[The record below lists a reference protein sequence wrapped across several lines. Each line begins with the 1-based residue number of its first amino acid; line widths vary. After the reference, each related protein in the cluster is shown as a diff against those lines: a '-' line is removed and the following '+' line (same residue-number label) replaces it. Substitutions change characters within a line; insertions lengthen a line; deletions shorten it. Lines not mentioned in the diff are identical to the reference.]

1 MHTRKWIPALA
12 KVTIYRGS
20 PTLPCG
26 SCGFTL
32 LELLWVLF
40 ILAILLSAVGPQ
52 FSGAMFQMAL
62 EKKASEI
69 FMALA
74 WVQQQAINQNTT
86 LGLFCDLTEGRQ
98 KVTCYRAIGY
108 DSQGQ
113 PIIDPNNVLRNPL
126 TQKPYLITIN
136 QEELSHDAKLTE
148 ANFGGNSWV
157 EFNSLGEPNQQGRI
171 TLAGASSAQTIVIS
185 RIGRLRFE

>member
-1 MHTRKWIPALA
+1 
-12 KVTIYRGS
+12 
-20 PTLPCG
+20 
-26 SCGFTL
+26 
-32 LELLWVLF
+32 
-40 ILAILLSAVGPQ
+40 
-52 FSGAMFQMAL
+52 MAL